1 MLPPWKRSSG
11 LPIAHFFIFGAV
23 RGPPTRS
30 IGPRV
35 NRLVDEAAAHI
46 RMLANEIAE
55 FSGMELVHLEMRRES
70 GGLILRLFIDKEG
83 GITLDDCAHVSR
95 QLSARL
101 DAEDPID
108 GRYTLE
114 VSSPGLDR
122 PLSRERDFER
132 FAGQRVRVTTESP
145 IDGQRNFIGR
155 LEGLVAGAV
164 HLVLEDGREV
174 RIPRNRISRACL
186 QEEIRAADRHKA
198 ARGRRA

>member
-1 MLPPWKRSSG
+1 
-11 LPIAHFFIFGAV
+11 
-23 RGPPTRS
+23 
-30 IGPRV
+30 
-35 NRLVDEAAAHI
+35 
-46 RMLANEIAE
+46 
-55 FSGMELVHLEMRRES
+55 
-70 GGLILRLFIDKEG
+70 LILRLFIDKEG

>member
-11 LPIAHFFIFGAV
+11 LPIAHFFILGADH
-23 RGPPTRS
+23 GPSAGS
-30 IGPRV
+30 IEPRV
-35 NRLVDEAAAHI
+35 IRLADEATSHI

-70 GGLILRLFIDKEG
+70 GGTVVRLFIDKEG
-83 GITLDDCAHVSR
+83 GVTLDDCAHVSR

-101 DAEDPID
+101 DAEDPIE

-122 PLSRERDFER
+122 PLSRDRDFER
-132 FAGQRVRVTTESP
+132 FAGQRVKVTTESP

-155 LEGLVAGAV
+155 LEGLMAGAV

-186 QEEIRAADRHKA
+186 QEEIRTADRHKA

>member
-1 MLPPWKRSSG
+1 
-11 LPIAHFFIFGAV
+11 
-23 RGPPTRS
+23 
-30 IGPRV
+30 
-35 NRLVDEAAAHI
+35 
-46 RMLANEIAE
+46 MLANEIAE

-70 GGLILRLFIDKEG
+70 GGMVVRLFIDKEG
-83 GITLDDCAHVSR
+83 GVTLDDCAHVSR

-101 DAEDPID
+101 DAEDPIE

-122 PLSRERDFER
+122 PLSRDRDFER
-132 FAGQRVRVTTESP
+132 FAGQRVKVTTESP

-155 LEGLVAGAV
+155 LAGLMAGAV

-186 QEEIRAADRHKA
+186 QEEIPTADRHKA